1 MLIPASIVQ
10 LEYRLEGQEKA
21 EESCSGSS
29 NDRLLDADITPNK
42 VSEDTVRC
50 LSSIFVRISTLKEK
64 VVDSH
69 GSYGENQ
76 FWDPYGTRSELR
88 DIDIGPY
95 KHHCAIEASSVDL
108 NRTTNALF
116 LIHRLKYVL

>member
-10 LEYRLEGQEKA
+10 LEYRLEDQEKA

-29 NDRLLDADITPNK
+29 NDRLLDADSTPNK

-50 LSSIFVRISTLKEK
+50 LSSIFVRISTLKDK
-64 VVDSH
+64 VVYSH